1 MTDYCI
7 ELWEIPEVRF
17 SLKPVISQIKTKY
30 CHSAIA
36 DSVNGISC
44 EENPIMVNDD
54 VLLFSV
60 LSNNI

>member
-1 MTDYCI
+1 MNSRIPLSSEPRSEWQYYCI

-36 DSVNGISC
+36 ESATESAVKNTQ
-44 EENPIMVNDD
+44 
-54 VLLFSV
+54 
-60 LSNNI
+60 